1 MRKPLTLLLL
11 FLLLSCQNQHFQ
23 VNDQVTQINVIQV
36 SDRSP
41 SLNQYEREG
50 KIIKEITSQKKIDHI
65 RNALAKTDAESTE
78 NVDLAL
84 PSYKIHFLIENK
96 IVQTLGYYPQNENQ
110 QAAFL
115 SVEKE
120 RIYLLSSSLSLLP

>member
-1 MRKPLTLLLL
+1 MRKLLTLFLL

-23 VNDQVTQINVIQV
+23 VDDQVTQINVIQV

-50 KIIKEITSQKKIDHI
+50 KIINEITSQKQIDHI

-110 QAAFL
+110 QTAFL

-120 RIYLLSSSLSLLP
+120 RIYRLSSSLSLLP